1 METFQNWIWFIV
13 GLCVANLFLL
23 FYINYSLKNTTAYL
37 IYSLS
42 LLGKV
47 AREVEPISKIE
58 QEQKE
63 LSDNYTY
70 TSYTYRRLIPRK
82 KIHKNLSIFGRGK
95 KMFRN

>member
-1 METFQNWIWFIV
+1 MWLIFIWTLCNLVLCIWIWCSIYKIIEPQ
-13 GLCVANLFLL
+13 LTWITQTL
-23 FYINYSLKNTTAYL
+23 IDIIKN
-37 IYSLS
+37 
-42 LLGKV
+42 
-47 AREVEPISKIE
+47 VEPISKIE